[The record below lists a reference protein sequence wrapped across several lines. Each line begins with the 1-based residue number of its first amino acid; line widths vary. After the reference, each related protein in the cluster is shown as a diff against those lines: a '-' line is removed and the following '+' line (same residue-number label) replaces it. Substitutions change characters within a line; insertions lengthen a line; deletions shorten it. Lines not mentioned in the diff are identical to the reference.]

1 MIDDAARD
9 GAHAPTPTLAADR
22 ERIGIANDT
31 EVKSNAV
38 ARERGDGTTDDQ
50 VLAVDNDQALEML
63 MIMRGLA
70 GRLERLEQSQ
80 SKLEKK
86 LDDEEKRVRA
96 VDPPMTLKPLRVGL
110 GCGARTHIDSLARSP
125 QTPLMTTP
133 RRPAV
138 PPQYFGQHQPGYGV
152 PLSELQRLFAAAQ
165 GAQHARP
172 GSAATRST
180 RLRWRWRLSGA
191 TMSADALS
199 GCTPEEARDS
209 PFRWKR
215 IVCRTRIGVLC
226 VGPVLERHVQLS
238 QSACGFWWPE
248 DVKVAL
254 LGHYLFGTA
263 ERYYNKQAESWWAQ
277 LPTSQYVMGRM
288 LKAFKTNITP
298 AQTMKLFTAPKDG
311 RPKWPE
317 HYLSLVAVSEACGGG
332 VDYLVLNNIV
342 QYASADLRT
351 VLMAKVDAA
360 RTDYL
365 QQAEELA
372 HFAQSWE
379 LEPTRQRNLGKEVVS
394 AVSDSRGTETRSCHE
409 CGEIGHL
416 HTACSNRVRGRGR
429 EAGLT
434 LDVHKADESWL
445 NEIEEC
451 TDMCEQP
458 NGEPLNISKKGT
470 LTLTV
475 SASGTEQVLNF
486 TDVYYAK
493 GVVHNLISYGKLDEK
508 GYALSFKGGRRVV
521 TAKDGGRVV
530 FDVDL

>member
-434 LDVHKADESWL
+434 LDVHKA
-445 NEIEEC
+445 
-451 TDMCEQP
+451 
-458 NGEPLNISKKGT
+458 
-470 LTLTV
+470 
-475 SASGTEQVLNF
+475 
-486 TDVYYAK
+486 
-493 GVVHNLISYGKLDEK
+493 
-508 GYALSFKGGRRVV
+508 
-521 TAKDGGRVV
+521 
-530 FDVDL
+530 